1 MKRRALALCAG
12 MLLLGLLPRPTLANV
27 PSNLD
32 QLNNPSGVVSVSLPS
47 GPPTTVAQTFTA
59 GKSGLLS
66 GVDLYTRMDPAGT
79 VNLSIEGTTSG
90 GLPDGTDKVTSSA
103 SVPITEGWI
112 HFSFWSPLSVTA
124 GTVYAIVFSG
134 VSTIA
139 YASLDTYPG
148 GQGLLLSGSWAPF
161 SSPTIDFAFRT
172 YVDTVTMDLQ
182 WDKPQITAGA
192 STPLTLTATMN
203 FFNGVEAS
211 SYFAVVGNLP
221 SWYTVTGVTCP
232 AQISPVDCTAA
243 NLETGFHLFTSG
255 TGATLTFTLIG
266 TASPAL
272 AAAGTSGSADGTAC
286 LGYQV
291 AQGVRPNAPT
301 AAGCA
306 TGSASVQVIAAV
318 ASPTPF
324 QSVQGATAVPSETEA
339 SPTPFQSLQGATGVP
354 SAAPTAPPTST
365 GVGPASG
372 DPGSTIWF
380 LPIALV
386 ALLGGLLFLVARQRR
401 RIL

>member
-1 MKRRALALCAG
+1 MKRRALAVCAG
-12 MLLLGLLPRPTLANV
+12 MLLLGLLPGPALANV

-32 QLNNPSGVVSVSLPS
+32 RSNNPSGVISVSLPS

-66 GVDLYTRMDPAGT
+66 GVDLYLRMDPAGT

-103 SVPITEGWI
+103 SVPVTDGWI

-124 GTVYAIVFSG
+124 GTLYAIVFSG
-134 VSTIA
+134 VSTVA

-148 GQGLLLSGSWAPF
+148 GQGLLLSGSWTPF
-161 SSPTIDFAFRT
+161 SSPAIDFAFRT
-172 YVDTVTMDLQ
+172 YVDTVTVDLQ

-211 SYFAVVGNLP
+211 SYFAVVGDLP

-232 AQISPVDCTAA
+232 AQISPADCTAA
-243 NLETGFHLFTSG
+243 NLESGFHLSTFG
-255 TGATLTFTLIG
+255 TGATLTFTLVG
-266 TASPAL
+266 TASPDA
-272 AAAGTSGSADGTAC
+272 AAAGTSGSADGAGC
-286 LGYQV
+286 LGYEV
-291 AQGVRPNAPT
+291 AEDVRPNAPT

-306 TGSASVQVIAAV
+306 NGSASVQVVAA
-318 ASPTPF
+318 
-324 QSVQGATAVPSETEA
+324 EA
-339 SPTPFQSLQGATGVP
+339 SPTPFQSIQGATAVP
-354 SAAPTAPPTST
+354 SVAATPPPTST
-365 GVGPASG
+365 GVGPASD
-372 DPGSTIWF
+372 DPGNTIWF

-386 ALLGGLLFLVARQRR
+386 ALFGGLLFLVSRQRR

>member
-1 MKRRALALCAG
+1 MKRRALAVCAG
-12 MLLLGLLPRPTLANV
+12 MLLLGLLPGPALANV

-32 QLNNPSGVVSVSLPS
+32 QSNNPSGVISVSLPS

-66 GVDLYTRMDPAGT
+66 GVDLYLRMDPAGT

-103 SVPITEGWI
+103 SVPVTDGWI

-124 GTVYAIVFSG
+124 GTLYAIVFSG
-134 VSTIA
+134 VSTVA

-148 GQGLLLSGSWAPF
+148 GQGLLLSGSWTPF
-161 SSPTIDFAFRT
+161 SSPAIDFAFRT
-172 YVDTVTMDLQ
+172 YVDTVTVDLQ

-211 SYFAVVGNLP
+211 SYFAVVGDLP

-232 AQISPVDCTAA
+232 AQISPADCTAA
-243 NLETGFHLFTSG
+243 NLESGFRLSTFG
-255 TGATLTFTLIG
+255 TGATLTFTLVG
-266 TASPAL
+266 TASPDA
-272 AAAGTSGSADGTAC
+272 AAAGTSGSADGAGC
-286 LGYQV
+286 LGYEV
-291 AQGVRPNAPT
+291 AEDVRPNAPT

-306 TGSASVQVIAAV
+306 NGSASVQVVAA
-318 ASPTPF
+318 
-324 QSVQGATAVPSETEA
+324 EA
-339 SPTPFQSLQGATGVP
+339 SPTPFQSIQGATAVP
-354 SAAPTAPPTST
+354 SVAATPPPTST
-365 GVGPASG
+365 GVGPASD
-372 DPGSTIWF
+372 DPGNTIWF

-386 ALLGGLLFLVARQRR
+386 ALFGGLLFLVSRQRR

>member
-1 MKRRALALCAG
+1 MKRRALAVCAG
-12 MLLLGLLPRPTLANV
+12 MLLLGLLPGPALANV

-32 QLNNPSGVVSVSLPS
+32 QSNNPSGVISVSLPS

-66 GVDLYTRMDPAGT
+66 GVDLYLRRDPAGT
-79 VNLSIEGTTSG
+79 INLSIEGTTSG

-103 SVPITEGWI
+103 SVPVTDGWI

-124 GTVYAIVFSG
+124 GTLYAIVFSG
-134 VSTIA
+134 VSTVA

-148 GQGLLLSGSWAPF
+148 GQGLLLSGSWTPF
-161 SSPTIDFAFRT
+161 SSPAIDFAFRT
-172 YVDTVTMDLQ
+172 YVDTVTVDLQ

-211 SYFAVVGNLP
+211 SYFAVVGDLP

-232 AQISPVDCTAA
+232 AQISPADCTAA
-243 NLETGFHLFTSG
+243 NLESGFRLSTFG
-255 TGATLTFTLIG
+255 TGATLTFTLVG
-266 TASPAL
+266 TASPDA
-272 AAAGTSGSADGTAC
+272 AAAGTSGSADGAGC
-286 LGYQV
+286 LGYEV
-291 AQGVRPNAPT
+291 AEDVRPNAPT

-306 TGSASVQVIAAV
+306 NGSASVQVVAA
-318 ASPTPF
+318 
-324 QSVQGATAVPSETEA
+324 EA
-339 SPTPFQSLQGATGVP
+339 SPTPFQSIQGATAVP
-354 SAAPTAPPTST
+354 SVAATPPPTST
-365 GVGPASG
+365 GVGPASD
-372 DPGSTIWF
+372 DPGNTIWF

-386 ALLGGLLFLVARQRR
+386 ALFGGLLFLVSRQRR